1 MTTKVMASFPALMKL
16 AGDVGRAK
24 KSGNPARL
32 REAERLLD
40 DYVEICRKSDGMI
53 TGATYGDMR

>member
-1 MTTKVMASFPALMKL
+1 MKL